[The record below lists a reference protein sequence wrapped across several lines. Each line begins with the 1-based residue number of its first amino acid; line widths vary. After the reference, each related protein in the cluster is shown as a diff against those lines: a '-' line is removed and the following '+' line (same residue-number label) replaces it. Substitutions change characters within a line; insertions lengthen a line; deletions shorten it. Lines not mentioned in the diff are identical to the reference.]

1 MRPIGLALALLAR
14 AAVAAAA
21 ETPAP
26 AGFPDLAGPRAL
38 ALSASIGVAAGNEGI
53 WVNPGAIAARR
64 RYSVETGGFVD
75 RRGADTDARF
85 YGGSV
90 VDSLSSPVAG
100 AVSYVRSDRGDYSGN
115 AWNGVLAG
123 AVAQG
128 LYLGVGGKYLS
139 MKGDPARNERN
150 VSAATVDA
158 GLLWQ
163 VAEYVSLGAAGYNLV
178 SIATPVV
185 APMGFGAGVGVG
197 TDRSVQ
203 VTADWRADLD
213 RRQKTTNRWAVGAE
227 VLLGELVPVRAG
239 WMKDETL
246 GGSWWSVGAGLVTR
260 SGVAIDFGYRQS
272 TVDPSART
280 LAATLKLF
288 LFQ

>member
-1 MRPIGLALALLAR
+1 MRPIRLGLALLAC
-14 AAVAAAA
+14 AASATVAA
-21 ETPAP
+21 ETPLP
-26 AGFPDLAGPRAL
+26 AGYPELVGPRAL

-53 WVNPGAIAARR
+53 FVNPGAIAARR
-64 RYSVETGGFVD
+64 RYSVEFGGFVD

-100 AVSYVRSDRGDYSGN
+100 AVSYVRSDEGPYTGN

-123 AVAQG
+123 SVAQG
-128 LYLGVGGKYLS
+128 LYLGIGGKYLS
-139 MKGDPARNERN
+139 FKGPRN
-150 VSAATVDA
+150 VSAGTVDA
-158 GLLWQ
+158 GLFWQ

-178 SIATPVV
+178 SIDNPAV
-185 APMGFGAGVGVG
+185 APMGVGAGVGIG
-197 TDRSVQ
+197 TDRSFQ
-203 VTADWRADLD
+203 LTADWRADFD
-213 RRQKTTNRWAVGAE
+213 RAPKTTNRWAVGAE

-260 SGVAIDFGYRQS
+260 SGVALDFGYRQS
-272 TVDPSART
+272 IDDPSART
-280 LAATLKLF
+280 IAATLKIF